1 MNFKIENLTSE
12 QVVAI
17 GAIRNKWRS
26 IALSTE
32 RIDRQKAALA
42 IEAVYREIGL
52 PEPKIQFFDS
62 PYAVLQKPPSL
73 LGSFLGSLL
82 RGKIEKQLEIPPGS
96 QLGSLVENNLE
107 MEAIDPLK
115 RYLWT
120 PLTKQLGVQLGNSL
134 WKQLRNQLTSQNDNC
149 IQPELWAV
157 YASAFDY
164 CISVLNCE
172 YSPDKWEV
180 LQSVARECGWIFP
193 WKKTCFV
200 CDRPSKLSFDNERRL
215 HAEGTPAIEFTDGF
229 SVYAYHGVVIPEKY
243 GAISPQKW
251 EAQWILEEKDPELK
265 QVLVYGIGM
274 LRIRRELGNI
284 EIDF

>member
-1 MNFKIENLTSE
+1 MKFKIENLTPD

-17 GAIRNKWRS
+17 GASRDKWRA

-42 IEAVYREIGL
+42 IQAVYSAIGL
-52 PEPKIQFFDS
+52 GQPQIQFFDS
-62 PYAVLQKPPSL
+62 PFAALQKPPSL
-73 LGSFLGSLL
+73 LGRFLGSLL
-82 RGKIEKQLEIPPGS
+82 RGKIEKQLDIPPGS

-107 MEAIDPLK
+107 LEAIDPLK

-120 PLTKQLGVQLGNSL
+120 PLSKQLGIQLGNSL

-172 YSPDKWEV
+172 YSPGKWEA
-180 LQSVARECGWIFP
+180 LQSVAKECGWIFP
-193 WKKTCFV
+193 WQKTCFV

-215 HAEGTPAIEFTDGF
+215 HAEGTPAIQFTDGF

-243 GAISPQKW
+243 GIIPPQQW
-251 EAQWILEEKDPELK
+251 QARWILEESDRELK
-265 QVLVYGIGM
+265 QVLAYGIGM
-274 LRIRRELGNI
+274 RRIRQELGNI
-284 EIDF
+284 ELDL